1 MYTIFSEIYRNTCLA
16 TENAVYTTL
25 SFVEDIGNAKSRN
38 KNYNIPSNWPFNQI
52 GASAINGLGFNDTID

>member
-38 KNYNIPSNWPFNQI
+38 KNYNIPSN
-52 GASAINGLGFNDTID
+52 